1 MSKHI
6 SLAVLIII
14 LVGFGGLAI
23 KGGLESTHDLQK
35 VNIRLESK
43 STELKQLELDFKKLN
58 QDLEDE
64 SHKKELNNERIKQLE
79 EEKQQL
85 EERYKALEVSKAK
98 EKAEQQR
105 LATASQKISNI
116 VAPKASASGQCG
128 DNDYA
133 YKIYQGESSCRIDA
147 VNSIGAC
154 GIGQSLPCSKLSKVC
169 PNWQSDYDCQNKFFT
184 DYAMQYGSWEQA
196 YNFKFCTGNCYSTR
210 TKTTVYKSLSNLW
223 W

>member
-1 MSKHI
+1 MNKHI

-105 LATASQKISNI
+105 LATASEKISNI

-133 YKIYQGESSCRIDA
+133 YKIYQGESSCKIDA

-154 GIGQSLPCSKLSKVC
+154 GIGQSLPCSKLSSVC
-169 PNWQSDYDCQNKFFT
+169 PNWRTDYDCQNQFFT
-184 DYAMQYGSWEQA
+184 AYAMQYGSWEQA
-196 YNFKFCTGNCYSTR
+196 YSFKFCTGNCYSTR